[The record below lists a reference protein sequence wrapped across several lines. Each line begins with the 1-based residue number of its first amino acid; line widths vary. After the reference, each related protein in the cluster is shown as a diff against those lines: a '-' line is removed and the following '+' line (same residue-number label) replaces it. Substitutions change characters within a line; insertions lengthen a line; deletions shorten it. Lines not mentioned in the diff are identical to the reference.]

1 MAACTEQHRQWIV
14 TVERRHDND
23 TDTGVDQVRILVC
36 PPIEEHIDRADARP
50 DRTFDGLRNGFTPDT
65 HERVDQQLGV
75 GHDSWRTGGPERR
88 GAGMRV

>member
-1 MAACTEQHRQWIV
+1 MASCTEQHRQRIV
-14 TVERRHDND
+14 TVERRHDD
-23 TDTGVDQVRILVC
+23 DADTGVDQVRIPAC

-75 GHDSWRTGGPERR
+75 GRNSRRTGGPERKR
-88 GAGMRV
+88 AGMRV